1 MGIEK
6 AGVRGSGGGEVSKG
20 EGFMEGGEEGIGIG
34 RFRQAFLQSLL
45 VMQPN
50 LVFESFICP

>member
-34 RFRQAFLQSLL
+34 RFQQAFLQSLL
-45 VMQPN
+45 MMEPN
-50 LVFESFICP
+50 LVFESFICS